1 MQNII
6 EELWYGN
13 IGSGSECRETTKE
26 AKEIMKYA
34 GIHHDNLKS
43 TLTDEQ
49 KKLLEKF
56 DESDAELTSTNER
69 DIFVYAFRLGAR
81 IAIEIMSLKIE

>member
-26 AKEIMKYA
+26 AKEIM
-34 GIHHDNLKS
+34 
-43 TLTDEQ
+43 
-49 KKLLEKF
+49 
-56 DESDAELTSTNER
+56 
-69 DIFVYAFRLGAR
+69 
-81 IAIEIMSLKIE
+81 SLKIE